1 MVVYL
6 IWESQSP
13 HLGFLTAQWLGSK
26 SECPRRTR
34 GVVPCR
40 YDLPWKPRW
49 PQPSLALSQQLSLS
63 CPLACFSFPAVASS
77 SACLGGRHGPETAH
91 H

>member
-40 YDLPWKPRW
+40 YDLPWKP
-49 PQPSLALSQQLSLS
+49 PSKI
-63 CPLACFSFPAVASS
+63 
-77 SACLGGRHGPETAH
+77 GRAH
-91 H
+91 V